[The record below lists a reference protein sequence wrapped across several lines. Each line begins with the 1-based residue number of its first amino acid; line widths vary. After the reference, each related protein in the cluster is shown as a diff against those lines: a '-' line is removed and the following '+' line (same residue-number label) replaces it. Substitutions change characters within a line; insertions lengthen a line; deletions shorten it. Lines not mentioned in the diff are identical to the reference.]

1 MRCKYDRKTFSE
13 VRPRFSN
20 LIPLQ
25 VVQVLLQLGADVEA
39 RRGHDNATALMAA
52 TAKNHTLAAE
62 ALLLSGGADHLA
74 EDARGNSPR
83 LLIMKETK
91 TMHLERTVVLYFKWF
106 SRDYVT
112 DLQAFHQSFHKSN
125 LKSILP
131 LHSIV

>member
-1 MRCKYDRKTFSE
+1 MRCKYDRKTFSA
-13 VRPRFSN
+13 VRPKFSN

-106 SRDYVT
+106 SRDYVR
-112 DLQAFHQSFHKSN
+112 LASFSPKFS
-125 LKSILP
+125 
-131 LHSIV
+131 